1 MCAGSGSDDTN
12 TVERQTGVDTFKNT
26 RNVGSV
32 SREGHSGLSTTEAA
46 SIALDP
52 TSKLSSPLEKG
63 VATAQMAVPGG
74 LVLGGLRTL
83 GLRSHGGM
91 PSVSSLLG
99 SGRGKSLLGG

>member
-32 SREGHSGLSTTEAA
+32 SREGHSGLSTNEAA

-52 TSKLSSPLEKG
+52 TSRLSSPLEKG
-63 VATAQMAVPGG
+63 LATAQMAVPGG